1 MLLEKLHLASEM
13 APCFSSRLQPSVC
26 FKILIR
32 RLFPASFLWYSHFT
46 SDMGADILFPL
57 VWRLTKLYMSRARR
71 EYGGF
76 TLIELLV
83 VIAIIA
89 ILAAI
94 LFPVFAQ
101 ARAKARQTSCLSN
114 QKQIGHGILMYAQ
127 DYEETLP
134 FAAVNPDPSGPV
146 VMWYDVI
153 EPYVKVGAAGVMGD
167 PAAEGAAGRNKVTFY
182 TCPSF
187 APNIYPRHSGA
198 PEPAQFAAS
207 MYDPSM
213 SYAANGNVMPMMYR
227 QMGYIAFP
235 GKISSLANI
244 DAPAQVVFAT
254 HSQGTRPAVGGDDWT
269 TNCTGVESGFPP
281 LPIPQATGAS
291 VYCAARFMH
300 SGGSNYLFGDGHAK
314 WFKGPDSWNARST
327 RGVAF
332 RKSLAPQAAAWFRE
346 D

>member
-1 MLLEKLHLASEM
+1 
-13 APCFSSRLQPSVC
+13 
-26 FKILIR
+26 
-32 RLFPASFLWYSHFT
+32 
-46 SDMGADILFPL
+46 
-57 VWRLTKLYMSRARR
+57 LYTPRARQ
-71 EYGGF
+71 ESGGF

-89 ILAAI
+89 ILTAI

-114 QKQIGHGILMYAQ
+114 QKQIGHGVLMYAQ

-134 FAAVNPDPSGPV
+134 IAATNPDPSGPV
-146 VMWYDVI
+146 VMWYDII

-167 PAAEGAAGRNKVTFY
+167 PSAEGAAGRKAVTFY

-187 APNIYPRHSGA
+187 DPRSYPRQSGD

-213 SYAANGNVMPMMYR
+213 SYAANGNLMPMMYR
-227 QMGYIAFP
+227 QMGFIPFP
-235 GKISSLANI
+235 GKISGLADI
-244 DAPAQVVFAT
+244 EAPAQVVLAT

-269 TNCTGVESGFPP
+269 TNCTGAESNFPP

-300 SGGSNYLFGDGHAK
+300 SGGSNYLLGDGHAK
-314 WFKGPDSWNARST
+314 WFKGPDSWRARST
-327 RGVAF
+327 QGVVF